1 MSEKRRDFR
10 HPVNFTVEFEARNCK
25 SVMTQTV
32 DISLGGLGVLTQEPF
47 PRNSDIKIKIPI
59 KSFQL
64 ELDGK
69 VAHSTEN
76 SKYNLYQ
83 TGISFS
89 NQSSDFRSELANIL
103 LDLVNA

>member
-10 HPVNFTVEFEARNCK
+10 HPVTFTVEFEGRNCK
-25 SVMTQTV
+25 SSMTQTV
-32 DISLGGLGVLTQEPF
+32 DISLGGIGVLTQEPF
-47 PRNSDIKIKIPI
+47 PRNTDIKIRIPI

-69 VAHSTEN
+69 VAHSTQN
-76 SKYNLYQ
+76 PTYNLYQ

-89 NQSSDFRSELANIL
+89 NQTGDFRSELANIL